1 MDIDEILKL
10 YLPRALQEDVDAA
23 GDTVLKSIRA
33 MRFQPEAQKAAE
45 ADWLANFDVAVLMA
59 VEQLQGQGR
68 PVSITLRVEEL
79 LEEPIVSGTAV
90 FLMLLGMERAG
101 LVSSSPI
108 DAETPEAL
116 DRRYFEI
123 TAAGRETL
131 ARALAVREGVTDPLE
146 GFA

>member
-1 MDIDEILKL
+1 
-10 YLPRALQEDVDAA
+10 
-23 GDTVLKSIRA
+23 

-45 ADWLANFDVAVLMA
+45 ADWLANFHVAVLMA

-116 DRRYFEI
+116 DQRYFEI